1 MSGYHRGEIAAQKR
15 AGLTRQAAHAEPVI
29 RNAVPAVAADFLA
42 EQPFVVVGGADERGR
57 IWATQL
63 LGRPG
68 FLSVPAPQTLLV
80 DALPLPGDPL
90 AGLLAG
96 AGAGAGA
103 GARAGA
109 GAASAFAPASGGPSG
124 PARIGMI
131 AISPAARRR
140 MRMNGRA
147 VRDGGRL
154 RVDLDQVVSNC
165 PKYIQQRRHRE
176 LAPREQAVEQR
187 TVTDSDALN
196 PAQQEALRAAD
207 TFFVATASDR
217 GDADASHRGGNPGF
231 VEVLSP
237 RLLRWP
243 DYQGNAM
250 FLTLGNLELNPAAG
264 LLLPG
269 WDTGT
274 ALHLSGS
281 ARTVWD
287 GDEVARTP
295 GAERLVEFQVDAVR
309 EITAASPLRW
319 SEPAL
324 SRFNPPTTG

>member
-1 MSGYHRGEIAAQKR
+1 MSGYHRGEIAAQER

-29 RNAVPAVAADFLA
+29 RNTVPAVAADFLA

-90 AGLLAG
+90 AG
-96 AGAGAGA
+96 
-103 GARAGA
+103 A
-109 GAASAFAPASGGPSG
+109 GAASGGPVG

-131 AISPAARRR
+131 AIAPATRRR
-140 MRMNGRA
+140 MRMNGRV

-154 RVDLDQVVSNC
+154 RVELDQVISNC

-176 LAPREQAVEQR
+176 LAPEEQAMEER

-269 WDTGT
+269 WETGT

-281 ARTVWD
+281 ARTVWS
-287 GDEVARTP
+287 GDAVTRTP